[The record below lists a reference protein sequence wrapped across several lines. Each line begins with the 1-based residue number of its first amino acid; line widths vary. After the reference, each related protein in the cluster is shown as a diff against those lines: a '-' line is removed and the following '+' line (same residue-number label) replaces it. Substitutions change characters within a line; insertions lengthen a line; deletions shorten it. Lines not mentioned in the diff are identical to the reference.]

1 MALENDFLKKCKD
14 RFTKINSVLCIG
26 LDPVID
32 KFPEEVVDKDSI
44 TRTLTNFFFPILE
57 NYAKYA
63 LAVKPNIAFY
73 EQYGIDGLIALKKI
87 IEKAHELE
95 LPVIL
100 DAKRGD
106 IGNTSLAYAKAA
118 FDDLKAD
125 AVTLAPYMGEDSL
138 SPFFS
143 YKDKGFFILDRTS
156 NPGSKDFQLLKCG
169 DEFLYKIVSRKIA
182 EWNNKYTG
190 GIGAVAGATHSE
202 ELNSIAQFFASNNF
216 PPLLIP
222 GVGKQGG
229 NFNDVISILKD
240 NNYPLE
246 RVFINSSSKIL
257 YAHQE
262 NKDLDWL
269 SACEV
274 EVNKMLLDE

>member
-1 MALENDFLKKCKD
+1 MALKNSFLELCKT
-14 RFTKINSVLCIG
+14 RFEKINSVLCIG
-26 LDPVID
+26 LDPVIE
-32 KFPEEVVDKDSI
+32 KFPAEVIDKDSI
-44 TRTLTNFFFPILE
+44 ENTLINFFFPILQ

-73 EQYGIDGLIALKKI
+73 EQYGIEGLVALKKI
-87 IEKAHELE
+87 IKKAQSLE

-106 IGNTSLAYAKAA
+106 IGNTSLAYAKAT
-118 FDDLKAD
+118 FDDLGAD

-143 YKDKGFFILDRTS
+143 YKEKGFFILARTS
-156 NPGSKDFQLLKCG
+156 NPGSKDFQLLTVG
-169 DEFLYKIVSRKIA
+169 EQSLYQAVSAKIA
-182 EWNNKYTG
+182 EWKGKYAE
-190 GIGAVAGATHSE
+190 GIGAVAGATHTE
-202 ELNSIAQFFASNNF
+202 ELSAIAGFFASNDY

-229 NFNDVISILKD
+229 SFTDVVSILKA

-246 RVFINSSSKIL
+246 RVFINSSSGIL
-257 YAHQE
+257 YAHQTHT
-262 NKDLDWL
+262 DVDWL
-269 SACEV
+269 SACEI
-274 EVNKMLLDE
+274 EIKKMLLDS